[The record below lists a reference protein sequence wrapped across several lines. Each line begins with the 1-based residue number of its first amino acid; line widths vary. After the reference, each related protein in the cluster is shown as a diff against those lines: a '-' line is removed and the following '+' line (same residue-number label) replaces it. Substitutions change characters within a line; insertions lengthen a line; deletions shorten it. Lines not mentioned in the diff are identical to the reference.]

1 MVENNCITYENI
13 KKEINKSKDINE
25 IFNIIEENYEFFFT
39 NINNEELK
47 EKCINKISTLLN
59 AQEENTM
66 TENIIKIFY
75 KNKKILNLFSYRS
88 FDINGKWN
96 KLLNSLLKK
105 VYKRCENIENVSRVF
120 MEMLIVNL
128 YEKNNHDHFNYGQV
142 FSNENIMYIINK
154 MANFSECN
162 KDVVSSIINT
172 VNSYSQHAIKIDIE
186 NYIKNNTNLD
196 YKLLGD
202 NSIKSIKEYIENNNN
217 INQIEV
223 FKILKNNEES
233 ELHTFYTLQ
242 SMNYDNN
249 MKCLYSLFDTNLF
262 FKMSIDNIRFIV
274 NKIDDPEKLDNL
286 FDISLKNNTLPVM
299 LRPIKNKAE
308 YLINNIGFLDILYND
323 KKQYIN
329 YIEKKEKD
337 YIVDILV
344 SLKESDIPDTHIQTK
359 REKKLSI
366 KDFINKKDNN
376 NNHTQNYL

>member
-202 NSIKSIKEYIENNNN
+202 NSIK
-217 INQIEV
+217 V